1 MKSNTIKKIILS
13 VFSLA
18 VLLTASSWAEPV
30 IALTS
35 GNRLLFFDSA
45 TPGTVTKLI
54 TVNTVGNE
62 TLLAMD
68 FRPATGDL
76 YAFGPSG
83 RLYILNLTS
92 GLALTPVGTAAPLS
106 GTRFGFDFNPTVDRI
121 RVVTNTNQNVRL
133 HPDTGA
139 TANTDTTLAFAATD
153 INSGANP
160 NVVAA
165 AYTNNFAGAGATVL
179 YDIDSALNAL
189 LVQSNPNGGILNTV
203 GPLGFDTTDNI
214 GFDISAA
221 TGVAFASLTPTVGV
235 TAGLYTINLGSGA
248 ATLVGTI
255 ANATILAG
263 ETVTDIALPTSMRLL
278 NISTRGRVGL
288 GDDVLIGAFISR
300 GGGRVLIRALGP
312 SLAAFGVPGPL
323 ADPVVT
329 LRDQNGAALLSNDDW
344 RSSQEGDITA
354 TGLAPGD
361 NAEPAI
367 LASLPGGNYSAV
379 VTGKGTAEGVAL
391 VEVFQLD

>member
-1 MKSNTIKKIILS
+1 MKPNTMKKIILS
-13 VFSLA
+13 VFTLA
-18 VLLTASSWAEPV
+18 VLLTTSAQAEPV
-30 IALTS
+30 VALTS

-54 TVNTVGNE
+54 TINTVGSE
-62 TLLAMD
+62 TLVGID

-83 RLYILNLTS
+83 RLYVLNLTS
-92 GLALTPVGTAAPLS
+92 GAATTPAGTATTLI

-121 RVVTNTNQNVRL
+121 RVVTDADQNVRL

-139 TANTDTTLAFAATD
+139 TANTDNNLAFAATD
-153 INSGANP
+153 VNNGANP
-160 NVVAA
+160 NVVAV

-179 YDIDSALNAL
+179 YDIDSNLNAL
-189 LVQSNPNGGILNTV
+189 LVQSNPNGGTLNTV
-203 GPLGFDTTDNI
+203 GSLGVDTTDNV
-214 GFDISAA
+214 GFDISPA
-221 TGVAFASLTPTVGV
+221 TGFAYATLTVSG

-255 ANATILAG
+255 ANTAILGA
-263 ETVTDIALPTSMRLL
+263 ETVTDIALPTSTRLR

-288 GDDVLIGAFISR
+288 GDDVLIGAFISS
-300 GGGRVLIRALGP
+300 GGGRVLVRALGP
-312 SLAAFGVPGPL
+312 SLTAFGVPAPL

-329 LRDQNGAALLSNDDW
+329 VRDVNGTALFSNDDW
-344 RSSQEGDITA
+344 RSTQEADITA

-379 VTGKGTAEGVAL
+379 VTGKGSAQGVAL
-391 VEVFQLD
+391 VEVYQLD